1 MDQGSDRVTA
11 RTPAPPP
18 GRRDPHDR
26 RDPTAPQARRPDT
39 TRPMPGEGRPGDGV
53 RRGSADHDAAPP
65 AAHPRRETA
74 AAAGRGLLRGGKAV
88 GRVTARAGKGTVR
101 MARRASEA
109 QGAGETG
116 LHRLIQ
122 VHAFSSAGDTAVMV
136 GLAGTLFFQVP
147 QGQAK
152 SQVLLFLLLTMLPF
166 AIVAP
171 LIGPLLDRFRHGRRW
186 SIGATLALRAFLCW
200 VLAGSITEQS
210 TWQFPAALGV
220 LVASKAYLVTRSSAT
235 PRLLPDQLTLVK
247 ANGRLSLAG
256 TVGAGIGGGLAGLAA
271 QLGAEWAL
279 KVGFVLFVI
288 GTILAVLLS
297 PRVDSAQ
304 GEQQAS
310 MRDLV
315 DESEGGQRRG
325 ISGSLVTALRA
336 NAGLRWL
343 SGFLTIYLA
352 FLLRE
357 HPFPGWEDKGTLLL
371 ALVIGA
377 AGVGNAIGTMTGAL
391 VRTSTPKVIVLA
403 TLLADAIVAVVTAAR
418 FNVYTA
424 VALALVAGIGQQ
436 MGKLALDALIQ
447 DTVAER
453 IRTSVFARSETLL
466 QLSWVLGGL
475 VGVLLPTTALL
486 GMTTAAVLL
495 VLWSVAVVIWNSG
508 HHIPGPRVGRRRRA
522 GEVSGER
529 ARPGEEPAYDEDE
542 AMTYGGGRGDRPG
555 RHDERGHREERGY
568 RDEWRAGDDR
578 PATRPVP
585 QPRDRGDYRTAA
597 FADHDRGGGEGPY
610 ADEETTQSLRRD
622 ESWPRPP
629 RSGAPDADDR
639 RDRWRSRFGDEH

>member
-1 MDQGSDRVTA
+1 
-11 RTPAPPP
+11 
-18 GRRDPHDR
+18 
-26 RDPTAPQARRPDT
+26 
-39 TRPMPGEGRPGDGV
+39 MPGEGRPGDGV

-529 ARPGEEPAYDEDE
+529 ARPGRSWRTTRTTVWRTA
-542 AMTYGGGRGDRPG
+542 GWGRSPRSP
-555 RHDERGHREERGY
+555 R
-568 RDEWRAGDDR
+568 RAG
-578 PATRPVP
+578 A
-585 QPRDRGDYRTAA
+585 PRRVAC
-597 FADHDRGGGEGPY
+597 
-610 ADEETTQSLRRD
+610 RR
-622 ESWPRPP
+622 RPP
-629 RSGAPDADDR
+629 RDPPGAAAARPRGLSHRGVR
-639 RDRWRSRFGDEH
+639 RPRPRWRRGAVRRRGDHPVAAPRRVVAAPAPLRRPRRRRPPRPLAQPLRRRALTRRLHFVRQRTI